1 MALKIAVLGATG
13 MVGREILGI
22 LAERGFPASEVIA
35 LASRKMMG
43 SEISFGDATLKA
55 RDVDEFDFTTIQ
67 LCFMATGDQAARKY
81 GNAISAAGCIVIDTS
96 RAFRNDPQV
105 PLMVPEVNA
114 DAIDGYTK
122 RNIIAVPDGATCQL
136 VRTLKPLHDAVG
148 VVRVVV
154 ATYQSVSGEGQRAID
169 ELWVQTKGIYVNQS
183 PEPKEF
189 PRQIAFNVIPS
200 IDEVMDDGFTEEE
213 WRLSAE
219 TRKIIDNDIQVVAT
233 CVRVPTFVSIGEAVH
248 IELAQPM
255 SAEEARA
262 LLRESPGIL
271 LIDRREEEDGYETPI
286 GAVGEWATYV
296 CRVRDDPTVE
306 NGLAMW
312 IVADDLRN
320 GGAMCAVQ
328 CAELLL
334 NRGAFPGVIGVSMSA
349 EARAAEAKDAAEAK
363 ESD

>member
-1 MALKIAVLGATG
+1 MPLKVAVLGATT

-22 LAERGFPASEVIA
+22 LAERAFPAADVIA
-35 LASRKMMG
+35 LTSRKSLG
-43 SEISFGDATLKA
+43 AEVSYGDAILKA
-55 RDVDEFDFTTIQ
+55 KDVDAFDFSSLD
-67 LCFMATGDQAARKY
+67 LCFMATADSAARKY
-81 GNAISAAGCIVIDTS
+81 GNAIAASGCIVIDTS
-96 RAFRNDPQV
+96 RAFRNDPLV
-105 PLMVPEVNA
+105 PLLVPEVNA
-114 DAIDGYTK
+114 AAIEGYAR
-122 RNIIAVPDGATCQL
+122 RNIISVPDGVTCQL
-136 VRTLKPLHDAVG
+136 VRTLKPLHEAAG

-169 ELWVQTKGIYVNQS
+169 ELWTQTKGIYVNQA

-200 IDEVMDDGFTEEE
+200 VDDVMDDGFTEEE
-213 WRLSAE
+213 WRIAAE

-233 CVRVPTFVSIGEAVH
+233 CVRVPTFVSVGEAVH
-248 IELAQPM
+248 VELAQPLP
-255 SAEEARA
+255 AAEARA
-262 LLRESPGIL
+262 LLRESPGLL

-320 GGAMCAVQ
+320 GAAMCAVQ

-334 NRGAFPGVIGVSMSA
+334 NRGVF
-349 EARAAEAKDAAEAK
+349 AAALGADD
-363 ESD
+363 S

>member
-1 MALKIAVLGATG
+1 MPLKVAVLGATT

-22 LAERGFPASEVIA
+22 LAERAFPAADVIA
-35 LASRKMMG
+35 LTSRKSLG
-43 SEISFGDATLKA
+43 AEVSYGDAILKA
-55 RDVDEFDFTTIQ
+55 KDVDAFDFSSLD
-67 LCFMATGDQAARKY
+67 LCFMATADSAARKY
-81 GNAISAAGCIVIDTS
+81 GNAIAAAGCIVIDTS

-105 PLMVPEVNA
+105 PLLVPEVNA
-114 DAIDGYTK
+114 AAIEGYAR
-122 RNIIAVPDGATCQL
+122 RNIICVPDGVTCQL
-136 VRTLKPLHDAVG
+136 VRTLKPLHEAAG

-169 ELWVQTKGIYVNQS
+169 ELWTQTKGIYVNQA

-200 IDEVMDDGFTEEE
+200 VDDVMDDGFTEEE
-213 WRLSAE
+213 WRIAAE

-233 CVRVPTFVSIGEAVH
+233 CVRVPTFVSVGEAVH
-248 IELAQPM
+248 VELAQPLP
-255 SAEEARA
+255 AAEARA
-262 LLRESPGIL
+262 LLRESPGLL

-320 GGAMCAVQ
+320 GAAMCAVQ

-334 NRGAFPGVIGVSMSA
+334 NRGVFA
-349 EARAAEAKDAAEAK
+349 EALGADD
-363 ESD
+363 S

>member
-1 MALKIAVLGATG
+1 MPLKVAVLGATT

-22 LAERGFPASEVIA
+22 LAERAFPAADVIA
-35 LASRKMMG
+35 LTSRKSLG
-43 SEISFGDATLKA
+43 AEVSYGDAILKA
-55 RDVDEFDFTTIQ
+55 KDVDAFDFSSLD
-67 LCFMATGDQAARKY
+67 LCFMATADSAARKY
-81 GNAISAAGCIVIDTS
+81 GNAIAAAGGIVIDTS
-96 RAFRNDPQV
+96 RAFRNDPLV
-105 PLMVPEVNA
+105 PLLVPEVNA
-114 DAIDGYTK
+114 AAIEGYAR
-122 RNIIAVPDGATCQL
+122 RNIISVPDGVTCQL
-136 VRTLKPLHDAVG
+136 VRTLKPLHEAAG

-169 ELWVQTKGIYVNQS
+169 ELWTQTKGIYVNQA

-200 IDEVMDDGFTEEE
+200 VDDVMDDGFTEEE
-213 WRLSAE
+213 WRIAAE

-233 CVRVPTFVSIGEAVH
+233 CVRVPTFVSVGEAVH
-248 IELAQPM
+248 VELAQPLP
-255 SAEEARA
+255 AAEARA
-262 LLRESPGIL
+262 LLRESPGLL

-320 GGAMCAVQ
+320 GAAMCAVQ

-334 NRGAFPGVIGVSMSA
+334 NRGVF
-349 EARAAEAKDAAEAK
+349 AAALGADD
-363 ESD
+363 S

>member
-1 MALKIAVLGATG
+1 MAPKVAVLGATG
-13 MVGREILGI
+13 MVGREILSI
-22 LAERGFPASEVIA
+22 MAERGFSVANVTA

-43 SEISFGDATLKA
+43 AEMSYGDSILKA
-55 RDVDEFDFTTIQ
+55 KDVDEFDFSTVQI
-67 LCFMATGDQAARKY
+67 CIMSTGDAPARKY
-81 GNAISAAGCIVIDTS
+81 GNAIAATGCIVIDTS
-96 RAFRNDPQV
+96 RAFRMDPQV

-122 RNIIAVPDGATCQL
+122 RNIISVPDGATAQL
-136 VRTLKPLHDAVG
+136 VRVLQPLHAAAG
-148 VVRVVV
+148 VERVVV

-169 ELWVQTKGIYVNQS
+169 ELWTQTKGMYVNQS

-213 WRLSAE
+213 WRISAE

-233 CVRVPTFVSIGEAVH
+233 CVRVPTFVSVGEAVH
-248 IELAQPM
+248 VEM
-255 SAEEARA
+255 AEPLPASEARTI
-262 LLRESPGIL
+262 LREAPGLL

-306 NGLAMW
+306 KGLAMW

-320 GGAMCAVQ
+320 GAAMLAVQ
-328 CAELLL
+328 CAELLV
-334 NRGAFPGVIGVSMSA
+334 NRGVFSKSLPQ
-349 EARAAEAKDAAEAK
+349 
-363 ESD
+363 